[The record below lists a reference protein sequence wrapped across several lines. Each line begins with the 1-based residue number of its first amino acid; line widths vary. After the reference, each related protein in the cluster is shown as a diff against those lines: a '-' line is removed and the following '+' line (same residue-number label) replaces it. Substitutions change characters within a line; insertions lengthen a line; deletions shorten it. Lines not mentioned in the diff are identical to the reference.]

1 LTIAIASPPCSAE
14 LVGLM
19 DEEIR
24 LYDALLGLAR
34 DERVAVV
41 GDDPAVLDG
50 IVAAKESIVA
60 QVARLEVRRQGW
72 VAEWAAEHGAGASNL
87 PLSSLIARLSGPE
100 ATALAERRE
109 QMLARVRELADLN
122 FRNKHLLSSALSVVS
137 RRLDAYDRVSTS
149 LGYRESGQ
157 SVKSAGTAVLDMRA

>member
-1 LTIAIASPPCSAE
+1 VTTTIASPPRSAE

-34 DERVAVV
+34 DEREAIV

-60 QVARLEVRRQGW
+60 QVARVEMHRQSW
-72 VAEWAAEHGAGASNL
+72 VAEWAAEHGADASHL
-87 PLSSLIARLSGPE
+87 PLSTLIARLTGPE
-100 ATALAERRE
+100 ADALAERRE

-122 FRNKHLLSSALSVVS
+122 FRNKHLLSSALSIVS
-137 RRLDAYDRVSTS
+137 RRLDAYERVSTS
-149 LGYRESGQ
+149 LGYRPSGQ